1 MGDRLIEEKTGHV
14 EDKGL
19 EIRRGD
25 EGYPARLAK
34 LPDPPKSLFVRG
46 LIPSGPMVAIVG
58 SRNADS
64 SVCRFVSRLAGELTK
79 HGLTIVS
86 GGALGIDTAAHEGAL
101 DAEGV
106 TVAVIGSGFDFMYPE
121 ANRSLFERIEGK
133 GALVTE
139 YSHEQPPTKWTFPR
153 RNRIVAAMASAV
165 IVAQAGERSG
175 ALITARIARE
185 LGVPLGAMPGAAGD
199 PRNLGSHRLLREGA
213 KMVENPTDVLALVAR
228 DREVEQLTLPTFERK
243 AISRAELQSLS
254 STEVKILD
262 ILGSRPVHI
271 DEIIVDTGLGSG
283 ETSAAILSLEMAG
296 LVEDRG
302 GKNFVRVE

>member
-1 MGDRLIEEKTGHV
+1 MGNRVLEEKNGRV
-14 EDKGL
+14 DDSGL
-19 EIRRGD
+19 EIRRED

-34 LPDPPKSLFVRG
+34 LSDPPKSLFVKGR
-46 LIPSGPMVAIVG
+46 IPTGPMVAIVG

-64 SVCRFVSRLAGELTK
+64 SVCRFVSRLAGDLSK
-79 HGLTIVS
+79 QGLTIIS

-101 DAEGV
+101 ESDGV

-121 ANRSLFERIEGK
+121 ANRALFDRIGGT

-139 YSHEQPPTKWTFPR
+139 YPKQQPPTKWTFPR

-165 IVAQAGERSG
+165 IVAQAGEKSG

-199 PRNLGSHRLLREGA
+199 PRNHGSHRLLREGA
-213 KMVENPTDVLALVAR
+213 VMVENPADVLALVAH
-228 DREVEQLTLPTFERK
+228 DREVEQLALPTFERK
-243 AISRAELQSLS
+243 AISGAEPQSLS
-254 STEVKILD
+254 SEEIKILD
-262 ILGSRPVHI
+262 FLGSRPVHI

-283 ETSAAILSLEMAG
+283 ATSAAILSLEMAG